1 MSALIQ
7 IRDLVV
13 RRAGNVAL
21 VVNSLDIEHRSV
33 LAIVGPNGA
42 GKSTLLLTL
51 ARLIHFEQGQIL
63 FNGRPISAEPD
74 TVYRRRL
81 ALVMQDP
88 LLFDSSVYENVALG
102 LRFRRVPSKEI
113 ESGVREWLQ
122 RLGIAHLS
130 KRRATQLSGGEAQR
144 VSLARA
150 LVLNPQLLLLDEPF
164 ASLDP
169 PTRAKLLDDLQMF
182 LPETG
187 ATTVFVTHNLMEAEK
202 LATDMAVFSS
212 SRMQQAGL
220 PAQIRLSP
228 SNGEVA
234 NFFAQVYL

>member
-13 RRAGNVAL
+13 RRGGNVAL

-51 ARLIHFEQGQIL
+51 ARLIRFEQGQIL
-63 FNGRPISAEPD
+63 FNGRPISAESE
-74 TVYRRRL
+74 TVYRRQL

-88 LLFDSSVYENVALG
+88 LLFDTSVYENVALG
-102 LRFRRVPSKEI
+102 LRFRGVPREKI
-113 ESGVREWLQ
+113 ESGVREWLE

-130 KRRATQLSGGEAQR
+130 NRRATQLSGGEAQR

-169 PTRAKLLDDLQMF
+169 PTRSKLLDDLQMF

-187 ATTVFVTHNLMEAEK
+187 ATTVFVTHNLTETEK

-220 PAQIRLSP
+220 PAHIRLSP

-234 NFFAQVYL
+234 NFFAQVYG